1 MLDLRLIR
9 SDPEGVKAA
18 LARRGADGAVDAVI
32 ALDADRRALQAEA
45 DELRAE
51 RNRAAEAI
59 GQAKRAGRDAAEE
72 IASAAALRD
81 RLAGVEE
88 RLGEADRLLHGALL
102 EIPNLPDATAAE
114 GMTEEEGEVVRVGG
128 ELPQFPFEPRDHL
141 ELAGPMI
148 DLERGART
156 SGSRF
161 AYLLGDLVRLHLA
174 TTQFTLSRLGER
186 GFTPVLPPVLVREEA
201 LVGTGFFP
209 ADRDQVYSLDPARD
223 ELYLVGTSEVTL
235 AALHAGEIL
244 DEDSLPRHYCGYSSC
259 FRREAG
265 AAGRDTRGI
274 FRTHQFE
281 KVEMFSFCHPDRSR
295 EEHEWLLAI
304 EEELAQDL
312 GFHYQVVNVAV
323 GDLGASAAKK
333 YDIEVWLPGQGRY
346 RELTSCSNT
355 TDYQARRLDA
365 RYRSERGPRFLHTLN
380 GTAATSSRTLIA
392 LLETHQQEDGSVVVP
407 EVLHSFGA
415 PAVIGGER
423 APTG

>member
-1 MLDLRLIR
+1 MIDLRLIR
-9 SDPEGVKAA
+9 SDPDGVKAA
-18 LARRGADGAVDAVI
+18 LARRGADGAIDSVL
-32 ALDADRRALQAEA
+32 ALDSTRRALQSEA

-59 GQAKRAGRDAAEE
+59 GLAKREGHDAAEE
-72 IASAAALRD
+72 IAAAAALRD
-81 RLAGVEE
+81 RLAGIEE
-88 RLGEADRLLHGALL
+88 QLAEADRLLHGALL
-102 EIPNLPDATAAE
+102 EVPNLPDPTAAE
-114 GMTEEEGEVVRVGG
+114 GLTEEDGEVIRVGG

-141 ELAGPMI
+141 DLAGPMI

-174 TTQFTLSRLGER
+174 TTQFTISRLVER
-186 GFTPVLPPVLVREEA
+186 GFTPVMPPVLVREEA
-201 LVGTGFFP
+201 MVGTGFFP
-209 ADRDQVYSLDPARD
+209 SDRDQVYSLDPARD
-223 ELYLVGTSEVTL
+223 ELFLVGTSEVAL
-235 AALHAGEIL
+235 ASLHMGEIL
-244 DEDSLPRHYCGYSSC
+244 DEDSLPRRYCGYSSC

-281 KVEMFSFCHPDRSR
+281 KVEMFSFCHPERSPD
-295 EEHEWLLAI
+295 EHEWLLGI

-312 GFHYQVVNVAV
+312 GLHYQVVNVAV

-365 RYRSERGPRFLHTLN
+365 RYRSERGPRFVHTLN
-380 GTAATSSRTLIA
+380 GTASTSSRTLIA
-392 LLETHQQEDGSVVVP
+392 LLETHQQEDGSVAVP
-407 EVLHSFGA
+407 EVLRPFGA
-415 PAVIGGER
+415 PPVLNAER
-423 APTG
+423 AAAG